1 MKDLYQEILDQHIA
15 PGQMFETKDVVNEN
29 GVTFKE
35 YINLPDSLRGYL
47 DFALAHAEKE
57 CLVYEDERYTYKE
70 VFEKSAQTSNA
81 LIKAGIKKG
90 DRVAICMQNNPEFV
104 YSYFGIVGIGAVC
117 VPLNSWWVPSEVIYG
132 LEHSDAKLLIADSK
146 RLQGLETLTNVT
158 KIVTSYTPDSSF
170 TSFDE
175 FISKHDKTF
184 PEVEIGRD
192 DPATI
197 YYTSGS
203 TGKPKGVLSSQKA
216 VLATMFS
223 WACFSSVMN
232 QVEAQS
238 NPDAAAIVSS
248 ESVILHC
255 VPLFHVTGSH
265 AGLLM
270 SVLVGRKI
278 VMMKKWD
285 AGLALKLIEQE
296 KVTDI
301 TGVPTQTWELL
312 NHPERLNYDLSSLKT
327 LAAGGAPRPAEHV
340 KKLDAEFEAR
350 PAIGYGLSETNALG
364 ALGGGDEYVNHPDS
378 TGRVVPPVTEIKII
392 DEDWNELPEG
402 EVGEVA
408 IKSLGNMIG
417 YWKNPEA
424 TKECM
429 SDDGWFRSGDLGK
442 FEGPFLYILDRVKDI
457 VIRGGEN
464 IACPEVEGAIY
475 EQEDILEAC
484 VFGIPDERL
493 GEILCAAIYLREDSK
508 LSIDELQSFLSTKL
522 ASFKIPVNIKHYK
535 NKLPRVG
542 SGKFDKPNLRDQFIK
557 KFIT

>member
-15 PGQMFETKDVVNEN
+15 PGQMFETKDVINEN

-57 CLVYEDERYTYKE
+57 CLIYEDERYTYKE
-70 VFEKSAQTSNA
+70 VFEKSAQTGNA

-132 LEHSDAKLLIADSK
+132 LEHSDAKLLIGDSK
-146 RLQGLETLTNVT
+146 RLQGLESLPNVT

-170 TSFDE
+170 TSFDD
-175 FISKHDKTF
+175 FISEHNKTF
-184 PEVEIGRD
+184 PEVEISRD
-192 DPATI
+192 DHATI

-223 WACFSSVMN
+223 WACYSSVMN
-232 QVEAQS
+232 QVEAQI
-238 NPDAAAIVSS
+238 NPDAAAIVSPK
-248 ESVILHC
+248 SVILHC

-340 KKLDAEFEAR
+340 KQLDAEFEAR

-364 ALGGGDEYVNHPDS
+364 ALGGGDEYVNHPNS
-378 TGRVVPPVTEIKII
+378 TGRVVPPVTEIKIV
-392 DEDWNELPEG
+392 DENWNELPEG
-402 EVGEVA
+402 AIGEVA

-429 SDDGWFRSGDLGK
+429 NDEGWFRSGDLGK

-475 EQEDILEAC
+475 EHDDILEAC

-493 GEILCAAIYLREDSK
+493 GEILCAAIYLREESK
-508 LSIDELQSFLSTKL
+508 LTIDELQSFLSSRL
-522 ASFKIPVNIKHYK
+522 AAFKIPANIQFMKTS
-535 NKLPRVG
+535 LPRVG
-542 SGKFDKPNLRDQFIK
+542 SGKFDKPSLRELFSSN
-557 KFIT
+557 

>member
-1 MKDLYQEILDQHIA
+1 MKDLYQEILDQHTA
-15 PGQMFETKDVVNEN
+15 PGQMFETKEVTNES

-47 DFALAHAEKE
+47 DFALTHADKE
-57 CLVYEDERYTYKE
+57 CLIYEDERYTYKE
-70 VFEKSAQTSNA
+70 VFEKSAQTGNA
-81 LIKAGIKKG
+81 LIEAGIKKG

-132 LEHSDAKLLIADSK
+132 IEHSDAKLLIADSK
-146 RLQGLETLTNVT
+146 RLQGLESLPNVK

-170 TSFDE
+170 TSFDD
-175 FISKHDKTF
+175 FISGHDKTF
-184 PEVEIGRD
+184 PVVEIGRND
-192 DPATI
+192 HATI

-232 QVEAQS
+232 QVEAKS
-238 NPDAAAIVSS
+238 NPKAAAIVSP

-285 AGLALKLIEQE
+285 AGLALQLIEQE

-312 NHPERLNYDLSSLKT
+312 NHPERLNYNLSSLKT
-327 LAAGGAPRPAEHV
+327 LGAGGAPRPAEHV
-340 KKLDAEFEAR
+340 KQLDEEFEAR
-350 PAIGYGLSETNALG
+350 PGIGYGLSETNALG
-364 ALGGGDEYVNHPDS
+364 ALGSGDEYVNHPNS
-378 TGRVVPPVTEIKII
+378 TGRVVPPLTEIKII
-392 DEDWNELPEG
+392 DQDWNELPEG

-417 YWKNPEA
+417 YWKDPEA

-475 EQEDILEAC
+475 E
-484 VFGIPDERL
+484 
-493 GEILCAAIYLREDSK
+493 
-508 LSIDELQSFLSTKL
+508 
-522 ASFKIPVNIKHYK
+522 
-535 NKLPRVG
+535 
-542 SGKFDKPNLRDQFIK
+542 
-557 KFIT
+557 

>member
-57 CLVYEDERYTYKE
+57 CLIYEDERYTYKE
-70 VFEKSAQTSNA
+70 VFEKSAQTGNA

-146 RLQGLETLTNVT
+146 RLQGLELLPNVK

-170 TSFDE
+170 TSFDD
-175 FISKHDKTF
+175 FISGQDKTF
-184 PEVEIGRD
+184 PDIEIGRND
-192 DPATI
+192 HATI

-223 WACFSSVMN
+223 WACFSSVMA
-232 QVEAQS
+232 QVEAHA
-238 NPDAAAIVSS
+238 NPKAAAIVSPK
-248 ESVILHC
+248 SVILHC

-270 SVLVGRKI
+270 SILVGRKI

-285 AGLALKLIEQE
+285 AGLALQLIEQE
-296 KVTDI
+296 RVTDI

-327 LAAGGAPRPAEHV
+327 LGAGGAPRPAEHV
-340 KKLDAEFEAR
+340 KQLDKEFEAR
-350 PAIGYGLSETNALG
+350 PGIGYGLSETNALG
-364 ALGGGDEYVNHPDS
+364 ALGTGDEYVNHPNS
-378 TGRVVPPVTEIKII
+378 TGRVVPPLTEIKII
-392 DEDWNELPEG
+392 DQDWNELPEG

-417 YWKNPEA
+417 YWKDPEA

-475 EQEDILEAC
+475 EHEDILEAC

-493 GEILCAAIYLREDSK
+493 GEILCAAIYLREESK
-508 LSIDELQSFLSTKL
+508 LSINELQSFLSIKL
-522 ASFKIPVNIKHYK
+522 ASFKIPVKIKFYED
-535 NKLPRVG
+535 NLPRVG
-542 SGKFDKPNLRDQFIK
+542 SGKFDKPNLREQFLK
-557 KFIT
+557 KGV

>member
-1 MKDLYQEILDQHIA
+1 MKDLYQEILDQHTA
-15 PGQMFETKDVVNEN
+15 PGQMFETKEVTNES

-47 DFALAHAEKE
+47 DFALTHADKE
-57 CLVYEDERYTYKE
+57 CLIYEDERYTYKE
-70 VFEKSAQTSNA
+70 VFEKSAQTGNA
-81 LIKAGIKKG
+81 LIEAGIKKG

-132 LEHSDAKLLIADSK
+132 LDHSDAKLLIADSK
-146 RLQGLETLTNVT
+146 RLQGLESLPNVK

-170 TSFDE
+170 TSFDD
-175 FISKHDKTF
+175 FISGHDKTF
-184 PEVEIGRD
+184 PDVEIGRND
-192 DPATI
+192 HATI

-232 QVEAQS
+232 QVEAQT
-238 NPDAAAIVSS
+238 NPKAAAIVSPK
-248 ESVILHC
+248 SVILHC

-285 AGLALKLIEQE
+285 AGLALQLIEQE

-327 LAAGGAPRPAEHV
+327 LGAGGAPRPAEHV
-340 KKLDAEFEAR
+340 KQLDEEFEAR
-350 PAIGYGLSETNALG
+350 PGIGYGLSETNALG
-364 ALGGGDEYVNHPDS
+364 ALGSGDEYVNHPNS
-378 TGRVVPPVTEIKII
+378 TGRVVPPLTEIKII
-392 DEDWNELPEG
+392 DQDWNELPEG

-417 YWKNPEA
+417 YWKDPEA

-475 EQEDILEAC
+475 EHKDILEAC

-493 GEILCAAIYLREDSK
+493 GEILCAAIYLRKESK
-508 LSIDELQSFLSTKL
+508 LSIDELQLFLSTKL
-522 ASFKIPVNIKHYK
+522 AAFKIPFNIKFYE
-535 NKLPRVG
+535 NNLPRVG
-542 SGKFDKPNLRDQFIK
+542 SGKFDKPNLREQFLE
-557 KFIT
+557 TL

>member
-117 VPLNSWWVPSEVIYG
+117 VPLNSWWVTSEVIYG

-475 EQEDILEAC
+475 EHEDILEAC

>member
-1 MKDLYQEILDQHIA
+1 
-15 PGQMFETKDVVNEN
+15 
-29 GVTFKE
+29 
-35 YINLPDSLRGYL
+35 
-47 DFALAHAEKE
+47 
-57 CLVYEDERYTYKE
+57 
-70 VFEKSAQTSNA
+70 
-81 LIKAGIKKG
+81 
-90 DRVAICMQNNPEFV
+90 
-104 YSYFGIVGIGAVC
+104 
-117 VPLNSWWVPSEVIYG
+117 
-132 LEHSDAKLLIADSK
+132 
-146 RLQGLETLTNVT
+146 
-158 KIVTSYTPDSSF
+158 
-170 TSFDE
+170 
-175 FISKHDKTF
+175 HDKTF
-184 PEVEIGRD
+184 PDVEIGRND
-192 DPATI
+192 HATI

-232 QVEAQS
+232 QVEAQK
-238 NPDAAAIVSS
+238 NPDAAAIVSP

-285 AGLALKLIEQE
+285 SGLALKLIEQE

-327 LAAGGAPRPAEHV
+327 LGAGGAPRPAEHV
-340 KKLDAEFEAR
+340 KQLDAEFEAR

-364 ALGGGDEYVNHPDS
+364 ALGGGDEYVNHPNS
-378 TGRVVPPVTEIKII
+378 TGRVVPPLTEIKII

-417 YWKNPEA
+417 YWKDPEA
-424 TKECM
+424 TKQCM

-442 FEGPFLYILDRVKDI
+442 FDGPFLYILDRVKDI

-475 EQEDILEAC
+475 EHDDILEAC
-484 VFGIPDERL
+484 VFGVPDERL
-493 GEILCAAIYLREDSK
+493 GEILCAAIYLRENSK

-522 ASFKIPVNIKHYK
+522 AAFKIPVNIKFYE
-535 NKLPRVG
+535 NSLPRVG
-542 SGKFDKPNLRDQFIK
+542 SGKFDKPNLREQFLEN
-557 KFIT
+557 

>member
-47 DFALAHAEKE
+47 DFALVHAEKE
-57 CLVYEDERYTYKE
+57 CLIYEDERYTYKE

-81 LIKAGIKKG
+81 LISAGIKKG

-475 EQEDILEAC
+475 EHEDILEAC

>member
-1 MKDLYQEILDQHIA
+1 MKDLYQEILNQHTA
-15 PGQMFETKDVVNEN
+15 PGQMFETKDVINDK

-47 DFALAHAEKE
+47 DFCLMHSEKE
-57 CLVYEDERYTYKE
+57 CIVYENERYTYQE
-70 VFEKSAQTSNA
+70 VFEKSAQTGNA
-81 LIKAGIKKG
+81 LKKAGIKKG
-90 DRVAICMQNNPEFV
+90 DRVAICMQNNPEYVF
-104 YSYFGIVGIGAVC
+104 SYFGIVGIGAVC
-117 VPLNSWWVPSEVIYG
+117 VPLNSWWVPSEVKYG

-146 RLQGLETLTNVT
+146 RLQGLESLPEVK
-158 KIVTSYTPDSSF
+158 KIVTSYTSETSF
-170 TSFDE
+170 TSFNE
-175 FISKHDKTF
+175 FISGHDKTF
-184 PEVEIGRD
+184 PEVVIGRD
-192 DPATI
+192 DHATI

-232 QVEAQS
+232 KVEAQN
-238 NPDAAAIVSS
+238 NPDAAAIVSP

-285 AGLALKLIEQE
+285 AGLALQLIEQE

-327 LAAGGAPRPAEHV
+327 LGAGGAPRPAEHV
-340 KKLDAEFEAR
+340 KQLDAEFEAR

-378 TGRVVPPVTEIKII
+378 TGRVVPPVTEIKIV

-402 EVGEVA
+402 SVGEVA

-429 SDDGWFRSGDLGK
+429 NDQGWFRSGDLGK
-442 FEGPFLYILDRVKDI
+442 FDGPFLYILDRVKDI

-475 EQEDILEAC
+475 EHDDILEAC

-493 GEILCAAIYLREDSK
+493 GEILCAAIYLREESK
-508 LSIDELQSFLSTKL
+508 LTIDELQSFLSSRL
-522 ASFKIPVNIKHYK
+522 AAFKIPVNIQFMKT
-535 NKLPRVG
+535 NLPRVG
-542 SGKFDKPNLRDQFIK
+542 SGKFDKPSLRELFIRN
-557 KFIT
+557 